1 MGAKFV
7 KITAASLEQ
16 LTALPELYELDVFRQ
31 TARQLVGGTYTVD
44 ALLSEAEIDRLQTAG
59 YGVEIVSD
67 ADQVAKHRGGELHAH
82 HR

>member
-7 KITAASLEQ
+7 RITAASREQ

-31 TARQLVGGTYTVD
+31 TARQLADGTYTVD
-44 ALLSEAEIDRLQTAG
+44 ALLSDEEIDRLRAAG

-67 ADQVAKHRGGELHAH
+67 ADQVAKHRTGELHARH
-82 HR
+82 C